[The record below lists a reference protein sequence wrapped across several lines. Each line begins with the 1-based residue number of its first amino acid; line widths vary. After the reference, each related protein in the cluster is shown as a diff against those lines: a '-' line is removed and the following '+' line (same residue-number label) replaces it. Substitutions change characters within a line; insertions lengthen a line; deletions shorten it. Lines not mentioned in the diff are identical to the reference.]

1 MGIYLDMLF
10 ITIICVFIVD
20 ISGFTDTWKGWLGRW
35 LGCKVGRVRPFDCGL
50 CSTFWTLTIW
60 LLCTG
65 QFSLAYWAFA
75 CVLAALSAQ
84 VGQVIGLLRY
94 AVDTLLRLINTQIL
108 DKVWKRN

>member
-1 MGIYLDMLF
+1 M
-10 ITIICVFIVD
+10 ICLTAIVEFVVET
-20 ISGFTDTWKGWLGRW
+20 SGFTDTWKGWLGKW
-35 LGCKVGRVRPFDCGL
+35 LGVKVGRVRPFDCGL

-84 VGQVIGLLRY
+84 VGQVISLLRY
-94 AVDTLLRLINTQIL
+94 AVDTGLKLLFNLM
-108 DKVWKRN
+108 DKLWKQN